1 MNGKSK
7 DFSVKSFL
15 GFLFLCHPTNDSC
28 ALCVFWDIP
37 LQALSEENKTFFNVR
52 NMNIS
57 SHNEFKYHD
66 FRISALQQAFT
77 HTSWNTNPPQ
87 MSSITHSPEIRI
99 SNIILINTKIF
110 SSWSQNPFFPL
121 IYCIST
127 FLCHHLKEFVF
138 KQKLSSE
145 RITNPKQNKK
155 VFST

>member
-1 MNGKSK
+1 MEKAK
-7 DFSVKSFL
+7 IFSVKSFL

-110 SSWSQNPFFPL
+110 STWSQNLF
-121 IYCIST
+121 ISP
-127 FLCHHLKEFVF
+127 HLLYFYISLSPPKRVCLQTKA
-138 KQKLSSE
+138 KQWENHKS
-145 RITNPKQNKK
+145 KAK
-155 VFST
+155 